1 VAREVGIIPQVA
13 QVEEEVVLRA
23 IEVEVME
30 DMDMEPG
37 AVDNHLEVCSNDC
50 GRLKN

>member
-1 VAREVGIIPQVA
+1 MAREVGIIPQVA

-50 GRLKN
+50 GRFKN